1 MLTDPGAPQQLKHRW
16 SLEGNYLYG
25 LTLRRWLR
33 LLRENGFRVSPAY
46 WHRAAF
52 MTVLSAFNS
61 WESWREDVEFGAR
74 VAEAEL
80 AGPPLFVLGHFR
92 SGTTHLHNLLAKDPQ
107 FGTPSTYQA
116 CAPFTFLRT
125 EEKATRRYGWMLPE
139 RRTSDNVAVS
149 FEEPQEDELALSQL
163 CGVSPYLGMSFPE
176 RAPHYERFFTFAD
189 ANRRDVEA
197 WEHTL
202 LEFMRKLTVRHR
214 KPLILKSPTHTAR
227 VARLVELFPEAKFVH
242 IRRNPYDVFR
252 SSVKFF
258 DTTLWYVLLQ
268 RPRES
273 QVEGVLRRYRMI
285 YDAYLR
291 ERHTVPAGNL
301 CEVRFEDLE
310 AQPLETL
317 ERIYGELGLPGFGP
331 FADAARSYLASLG
344 EYKKNPK
351 VPIDPALVEEIQR
364 RWRPIFADFGYPL
377 DDFR

>member
-1 MLTDPGAPQQLKHRW
+1 MLVDEGVPTRLKHRW

-25 LTLRRWLR
+25 ITARRWFEVLKA
-33 LLRENGFRVSPAY
+33 NGFRVSPAY
-46 WHRAAF
+46 WHRAA
-52 MTVLSAFNS
+52 VLSVVSLFNS
-61 WESWREDVEFGAR
+61 YEAWREGLDFGEQ
-74 VAEAEL
+74 VANTEL
-80 AGPPLFVLGHFR
+80 AGAPFFILGHFR
-92 SGTTHLHNLLAKDPQ
+92 SGTTHLHNLIAKDPQ

-176 RAPHYERFFTFAD
+176 RAAHYERFFTFAE
-189 ANRRDVEA
+189 ANHRDVER
-197 WEHTL
+197 WEEAL
-202 LEFMRKLTVRHR
+202 RWFMRKLTVRHK
-214 KPLILKSPTHTAR
+214 KPLVLKSPSHTAR
-227 VARLVELFPEAKFVH
+227 VARLVDMFPDAKFVH

-252 SSVKFF
+252 SSMKFF

-268 RPRES
+268 RPN
-273 QVEGVLRRYRMI
+273 QTVLEGVLRRYRMI

-291 ERHTVPAGNL
+291 ETHTVPQGNL
-301 CEVRFEDLE
+301 VEVRFEDLE
-310 AQPLETL
+310 VDPMGTL

-331 FADAARSYLASLG
+331 FADQARAYLASLG

-351 VPIDPALVEEIQR
+351 VPIAPELIAQIQE
-364 RWRPIFADFGYPL
+364 RWRPIFRAFDYDL
-377 DDFR
+377 DDYR